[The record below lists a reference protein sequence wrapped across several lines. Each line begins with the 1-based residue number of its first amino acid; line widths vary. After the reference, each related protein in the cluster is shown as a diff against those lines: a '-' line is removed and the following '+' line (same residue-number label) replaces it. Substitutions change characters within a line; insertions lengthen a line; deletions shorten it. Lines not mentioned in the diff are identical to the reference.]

1 MGYSPSMVEETN
13 SRRELFAKVGAAV
26 FGVAFVDSAS
36 AKAGQFGKIGIF
48 GMEDLSSPYQPGGP
62 KAGPESTFGYAK
74 SSGPILAEGYQ
85 SDVSREKAA
94 FLESS
99 LRIQA
104 YNMRSSMKALN
115 GVNADK
121 AAVDKAYK
129 KYWTEIEKFDLAC
142 SKKESALAQKGYGD
156 VLAALKAYTDLI

>member
-1 MGYSPSMVEETN
+1 M
-13 SRRELFAKVGAAV
+13 
-26 FGVAFVDSAS
+26 
-36 AKAGQFGKIGIF
+36 
-48 GMEDLSSPYQPGGP
+48 
-62 KAGPESTFGYAK
+62 GPESTFGYAK

-99 LRIQA
+99 RRIQSLQPKLDAKTWWFVRDELRIQA

-121 AAVDKAYK
+121 AAVDK
-129 KYWTEIEKFDLAC
+129 KYRTEIEKFDLAC
-142 SKKESALAQKGYGD
+142 SKKESALAQKGCGD
-156 VLAALKAYTDLI
+156 VLAA